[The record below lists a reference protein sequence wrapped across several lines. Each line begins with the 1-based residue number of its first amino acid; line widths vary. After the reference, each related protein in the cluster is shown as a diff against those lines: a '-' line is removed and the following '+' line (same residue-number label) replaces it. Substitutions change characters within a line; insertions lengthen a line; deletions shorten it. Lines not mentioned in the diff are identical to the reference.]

1 MNTAVHVQGD
11 SGGQSQNGCEWS
23 VSQHGG
29 STTGKQN
36 VCKICLQNHQRHG
49 VIVCHFLSKA
59 LFHL

>member
-23 VSQHGG
+23 VSQGG

-36 VCKICLQNHQRHG
+36 VCKIRLQNYQRYG
-49 VIVCHFLSKA
+49 VIVCHFLSKT